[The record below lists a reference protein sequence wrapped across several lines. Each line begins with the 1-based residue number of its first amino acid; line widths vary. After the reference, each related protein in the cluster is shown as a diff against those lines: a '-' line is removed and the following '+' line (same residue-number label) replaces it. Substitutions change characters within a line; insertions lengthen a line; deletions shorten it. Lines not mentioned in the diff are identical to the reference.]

1 MLIPALGLQ
10 GLSCVAHTDAGSL
23 KPEGNSLQG
32 SSKVASV
39 AVVPFYARQGFAPVH
54 TPDPSSPMKF
64 KLYRILAP
72 GVNRIINYIFFPG
85 VYWRSCKTLLQI
97 LDKKIFQYCKNAAVF
112 CGTWSDISFLF
123 LRDLGMPGV

>member
-1 MLIPALGLQ
+1 MLVPALGLQ

-39 AVVPFYARQGFAPVH
+39 AVVPFHARQGFAPVH

-72 GVNRIINYIFFPG
+72 
-85 VYWRSCKTLLQI
+85 RSQQDHQLHFLPREYTGEVAKL
-97 LDKKIFQYCKNAAVF
+97 YC
-112 CGTWSDISFLF
+112 
-123 LRDLGMPGV
+123 RY